1 MKGDKYKSKL
11 IEIIDDTVIAIGKN
25 DYEKAKY
32 NLDSLS
38 VEFNS
43 MSPDAFMGSKS
54 IFAIILYA
62 SYCALKIQFDKS
74 CEEKY
79 LLGLS

>member
-1 MKGDKYKSKL
+1 
-11 IEIIDDTVIAIGKN
+11 
-25 DYEKAKY
+25 
-32 NLDSLS
+32 
-38 VEFNS
+38 